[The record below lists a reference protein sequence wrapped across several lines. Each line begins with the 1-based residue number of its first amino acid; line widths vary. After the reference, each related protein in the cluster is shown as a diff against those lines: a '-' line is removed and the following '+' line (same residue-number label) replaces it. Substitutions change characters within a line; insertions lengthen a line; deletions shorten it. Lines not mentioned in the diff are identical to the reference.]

1 MPSAFNWKR
10 LPFRRINVTKFD
22 KQKKKKKKKKKE
34 KKKKKKKERKLSGLE
49 IFETVGPDV
58 S

>member
-22 KQKKKKKKKKKE
+22 KQKKKKKK
-34 KKKKKKKERKLSGLE
+34 ERKLSGLE

>member
-22 KQKKKKKKKKKE
+22 KQKKKKKKK
-34 KKKKKKKERKLSGLE
+34 RKLSGLE

>member
-22 KQKKKKKKKKKE
+22 KQKKKKKKKKK
-34 KKKKKKKERKLSGLE
+34 KERKLSGLE
-49 IFETVGPDV
+49 IFETVCPDV